1 MLNSKSRNKASSLN
15 LMFNMVSVGSNKIEK
30 YNATQAILE
39 RNLRQ
44 FKDFALKGLTTNHQG
59 WHNYVNV

>member
-1 MLNSKSRNKASSLN
+1 
-15 LMFNMVSVGSNKIEK
+15 MFNMVSVGSNKIEK